1 MLALEL
7 NQRSSEMA
15 GQKSVTEKE
24 IEAWDLYA
32 AAAITAIASREPADG
47 AVLAD
52 EAAHYADA
60 MLLRRR
66 KKLSQLW
73 DES

>member
-1 MLALEL
+1 M
-7 NQRSSEMA
+7 SER
-15 GQKSVTEKE
+15 KSVTEKE

-47 AVLAD
+47 AASAD
-52 EAAHYADA
+52 ETTHYTEA

>member
-7 NQRSSEMA
+7 ITWSSNMSER
-15 GQKSVTEKE
+15 KSVTEKE

-47 AVLAD
+47 DVLAD
-52 EAAHYADA
+52 EAAQYADA

>member
-1 MLALEL
+1 MEL
-7 NQRSSEMA
+7 QYV
-15 GQKSVTEKE
+15 GKKSVTEKE

-47 AVLAD
+47 DVLAD

-66 KKLSQLW
+66 KNCPSFGTKA
-73 DES
+73 EK